1 MALVNL
7 ITSSDDYLLEEKVRE
22 TVSSVC
28 ASLGEVEAEILPDET
43 TPEELAV
50 ELCSPSLFAP
60 QRVLVVPQVGSW
72 VDIAAAR
79 GPGRSDKALK
89 AEVDAGP
96 VAQVLD
102 DGLSEDIGLVLVAL
116 CRDKPKGAL
125 VKAVEKAGV
134 LQWVPVPP
142 QPKPWE
148 DVILTDEQRAVLRTV
163 LARAAS
169 DVRFTP
175 GAERLLFDR
184 LGFAPR
190 LLASEGR
197 KLAAASADGT
207 VDEDLVRALS
217 FPKER
222 SLDAVKDALLARRA
236 APVLDIVAAAEA
248 GAPVRDW
255 RGQIINQDGVALTLV
270 RQAST
275 VFQQLLYL
283 RLLAEENG
291 LADQMAP
298 DRTSDNYWYPRQFK
312 NGLGPQ
318 FLELVEADAP
328 SPLKWPGLKPL
339 TLFVLGGLFKGA
351 GQYGNDD
358 LLNALA
364 ELGRVETA
372 IRGDMAA
379 EALTVWLSKILR

>member
-1 MALVNL
+1 MAPVNL
-7 ITSSDDYLLEEKVRE
+7 IASSDDYLLDEKVRE
-22 TVSSVC
+22 TVTSIC
-28 ASLGEVEAEILPDET
+28 ASLGEVEAEVLPDET

-79 GPGRSDKALK
+79 GPGRGDKALK
-89 AEVDAGP
+89 AEIDAGP
-96 VAQVLD
+96 VVQVLD
-102 DGLSEDIGLVLVAL
+102 EGLSEDIGLVLVAL

-125 VKAVEKAGV
+125 VKAVEKAGD

-148 DVILTDEQRAVLRTV
+148 DVILTDEQCAVLRAV

-197 KLAAASADGT
+197 KLAAASADGA

-222 SLDAVKDALLARRA
+222 SLDVVKDALLARRA
-236 APVLDIVAAAEA
+236 APVLDIVAAAEVDI
-248 GAPVRDW
+248 PVRNWQGRAMNPDS
-255 RGQIINQDGVALTLV
+255 VAITLLG
-270 RQAST
+270 QAST

-291 LADQMAP
+291 LADQMVP
-298 DRTSDNYWYPRQFK
+298 ERTRDNYWYPRQFK
-312 NGLGPQ
+312 NGFGPQ

-328 SPLKWPGLKPL
+328 SPLKRPGSKPL

-351 GQYGNDD
+351 GQYANDD

-364 ELGRVETA
+364 DLGRVETA
-372 IRGDMAA
+372 LRGDMAT
-379 EALTVWLSKILR
+379 EALTVWFSKILR